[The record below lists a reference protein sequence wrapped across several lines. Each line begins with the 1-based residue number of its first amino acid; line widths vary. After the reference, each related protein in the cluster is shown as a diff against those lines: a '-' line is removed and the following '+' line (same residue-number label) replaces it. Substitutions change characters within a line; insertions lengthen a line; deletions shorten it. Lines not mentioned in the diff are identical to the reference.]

1 MFSFLNII
9 TILGKS
15 AKRTDASKATE
26 GMAHAEDPNR
36 IAGMP
41 ILRHSIS
48 GKSTGAVSNLFE
60 CKRVWGPYLELKYGK
75 ARRLVR
81 DGKFPT
87 LPQRFRSLRSLLG
100 QTRSPNGES
109 RRSTP

>member
-1 MFSFLNII
+1 MS
-9 TILGKS
+9 T
-15 AKRTDASKATE
+15 KRTDASKATE

-36 IAGMP
+36 VAGMP

-75 ARRLVR
+75 AGRVVR

-87 LPQRFRSLRSLLG
+87 LPEVPEPEIPAGANAITKRRIEEE
-100 QTRSPNGES
+100 SP
-109 RRSTP
+109 